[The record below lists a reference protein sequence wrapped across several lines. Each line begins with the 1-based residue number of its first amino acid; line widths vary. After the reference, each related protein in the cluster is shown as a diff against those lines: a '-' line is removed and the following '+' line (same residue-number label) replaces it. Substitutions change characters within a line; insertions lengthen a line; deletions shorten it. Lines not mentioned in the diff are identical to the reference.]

1 MKSFESLSYR
11 FKRPGPKR
19 ILSLDGGGIRGMISL
34 AYLQRIED
42 LLKNRTQKENYRLCD
57 YFDLIGGTSTGA
69 IIAAA
74 LACGFTVQEITQLY
88 INLSSE
94 IFAARNGVF
103 GFYLKNKYDASP
115 LERELRTIFG
125 DIKIGD
131 EGQNGL
137 KTGLCIITKRLD
149 TYSTWPITNHPDDI
163 YFQRNQF
170 LLRDLIRAS
179 TAAPTY
185 FSPENIPIG
194 QEEVGTFVDGGLSM
208 MNNPA
213 LQLYFIATLKG
224 YPFGWKT
231 GADDLKIVSIGTGRR
246 NVRLDNSINAN
257 PSLLQFAQLAPE
269 QLMHDAAELVEIM
282 MQYFSDS
289 PTARVIDKKFGNLEG
304 EIAGKEASFSY
315 LRYNIEMHPETF
327 QTLGFPEITEI
338 DVENLM
344 LLDRAENKLTLHDIG
359 QRSAADIVK
368 ESHFS
373 PVFDVPYPG

>member
-1 MKSFESLSYR
+1 MKSFESLTSR

-19 ILSLDGGGIRGMISL
+19 VLSLDGGGIRGMISL

-42 LLKNRTQKENYRLCD
+42 ILKNRTQKENYRLCD

-74 LACGFTVQEITQLY
+74 LACGFTVQEITRLY
-88 INLSSE
+88 LNLGTE

-103 GFYLKNKYDASP
+103 GFYLKNKYDATP
-115 LERELRTIFG
+115 LERELLNLFG

-149 TYSTWPITNHPDDI
+149 TYSTWPVTNHPDDI

-185 FSPENIPIG
+185 FSPELIGLG

-213 LQLYFIATLKG
+213 LQMYFIATLKG
-224 YPFGWKT
+224 YPFGWEK
-231 GADDLKIVSIGTGRR
+231 GADVLKIVSIGTGRR
-246 NVRLDNSINAN
+246 NARLNTTAN
-257 PSLLQFAQLAPE
+257 TNPNVLEFAHLAPE
-269 QLMHDAAELVEIM
+269 QLLHDAAELVEIM

-304 EIAGKEASFSY
+304 EIAGNEASFSY
-315 LRYNIEMHPETF
+315 LRYNIDLQPETLHA
-327 QTLGFPEITEI
+327 LGFPNITELEI
-338 DVENLM
+338 ENLM
-344 LLDRAENKLTLHDIG
+344 QLDQAENKHTLHRIG
-359 QRSAADIVK
+359 RQSANAIIQ
-368 ESHFS
+368 ESHFN
-373 PVFDVPYPG
+373 PTFDVH

>member
-74 LACGFTVQEITQLY
+74 LACGYSVQEITKLY
-88 INLSSE
+88 LNLSNE
-94 IFAARNGVF
+94 IFAQRNGF
-103 GFYLKNKYDASP
+103 LGLYLKNKYDAAP
-115 LERELRTIFG
+115 LERELLNLFG

-149 TYSTWPITNHPDDI
+149 TFSTWPITNHPDDI

-185 FSPENIPIG
+185 FAPEVIQFGHGEI
-194 QEEVGTFVDGGLSM
+194 GTFVDGGLSM

-213 LQLYFIATLKG
+213 LQLYFVATLNG
-224 YPFGWKT
+224 YPFRWEA
-231 GADDLKIVSIGTGRR
+231 GADKLKIVSIGTGRR
-246 NVRLDNSINAN
+246 DLRLHPVYDSN
-257 PSLLQFAQLAPE
+257 PSVIDFAQLAPN
-269 QLMHDAAELVEIM
+269 QLLHDASELVELL

-289 PTARVIDKKFGNLEG
+289 PTARVIDKKFGTLHG
-304 EIAGKEASFSY
+304 EVAGKEPSFTY
-315 LRYNIEMHPETF
+315 LRYNLHFETKNLNA
-327 QTLGFPEITEI
+327 LGYHDLTDKDI
-338 DVENLM
+338 DHL
-344 LLDRAENKLTLHDIG
+344 LKLDRPENKQDLFNLG
-359 QRSAADIVK
+359 QESAKQLILDT
-368 ESHFS
+368 HFNS
-373 PVFDVPYPG
+373 TFE